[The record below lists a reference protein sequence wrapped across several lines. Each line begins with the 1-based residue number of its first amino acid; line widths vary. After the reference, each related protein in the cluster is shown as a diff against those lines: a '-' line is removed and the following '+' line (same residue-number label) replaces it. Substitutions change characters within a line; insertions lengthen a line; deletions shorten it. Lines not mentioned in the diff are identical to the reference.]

1 MKKCRQGYY
10 YCYTD
15 KKCKRIP
22 LGYRVASS
30 GYLRKENGEDSGEN
44 GENGENTN
52 GNGNGGNGNGGGVS
66 ESKSGDSSLR
76 DWFGKSRSSDG
87 KPGWVQ
93 LGGKYAG
100 KPCAKQPGQ
109 TTKPKCGS
117 SKMAANLDDK
127 EEKKAFNRKQRQDP
141 NPDRKGKAINVKTEE
156 TVVEKAGE
164 KDACYKKVKSRY
176 SVWPS
181 AYASGALVK
190 CRKVGA
196 ANWGNK
202 SESVEYSDWRNDFQ
216 ATEYEFVDIIKPE
229 PIKGGQEQIDE
240 GQKCWKG
247 YEKKGT
253 KKMFGKTYNNC
264 VKKEGYDVGD
274 VDQKVGAVTPIPK
287 DEREA
292 AKQRLLAKAKAKRE
306 KMKEEKE
313 ESKVGG
319 GNLKKLAAKAVRRV
333 DADVDGDVD
342 SVDMKSPETGEFV
355 PSPDGKKKLK
365 PKVRFEG
372 ASDWRNELDEAIDK
386 SKMKCNS
393 PKSQAVGDSQTGKS
407 HVVKACE
414 GGKEKIIRFGQRGVK
429 GSPKK
434 EGESKEY
441 ASRRNRFKTRHAK
454 NISKGK
460 MSAAYWSNKVKW

>member
-1 MKKCRQGYY
+1 MKKCKQGYY

-22 LGYRVASS
+22 LGYRVASG
-30 GYLRKENGEDSGEN
+30 GYLRKENGEESGEDGDNN
-44 GENGENTN
+44 GNGNGNGGNGN

-156 TVVEKAGE
+156 TVVEKVGE

-190 CRKVGA
+190 CRKKGA

-202 SESVEYSDWRNDFQ
+202 SESVEYSDWRDDFK

-229 PIKGGQEQIDE
+229 PIKGGVIEE
-240 GQKCWKG
+240 EQKCWKG

-253 KKMFGKTYNNC
+253 KKMFGKVVNNC

-319 GNLKKLAAKAVRRV
+319 GNLKKLTAKAIQRI
-333 DADVDGDVD
+333 DADTDGDVD
-342 SVDMKSPETGEFV
+342 TDDMKSSETGVFV

-365 PKVRFEG
+365 PKVRFEQSNWKSELSEG
-372 ASDWRNELDEAIDK
+372 AAWTKK
-386 SKMKCNS
+386 S
-393 PKSQAVGDSQTGKS
+393 GKS
-407 HVVKACE
+407 ESGGLNEKGRKSYEKENPGSDLKAPSKKVGNKRRSSFCA
-414 GGKEKIIRFGQRGVK
+414 RMK
-429 GSPKK
+429 GMKK
-434 EGESKEY
+434 KLTSTKT
-441 ASRRNRFKTRHAK
+441 ANDPDSR
-454 NISKGK
+454 I
-460 MSAAYWSNKVKW
+460 NKSLRSWNC